1 MSRMRSLSFASLA
14 ASMLCVI
21 STHAIADS
29 ACDKPRNDFD
39 GLYCLSKVYQQT
51 DLDLNTAF
59 TQLRDKLDDAGK
71 DALRTSQIAWLK
83 TRDQSCS
90 KHERAGFYVN
100 LVCATNT
107 TTARTEFLQSR
118 YRECISSGCMDSK
131 IR

>member
-1 MSRMRSLSFASLA
+1 
-14 ASMLCVI
+14 MLCVT

-39 GLYCLSKVYQQT
+39 GLYCLSKIYQQT
-51 DLDLNTAF
+51 DTDLNTAF

-71 DALRTSQIAWLK
+71 EALRTTQIAWLK

-90 KHERAGFYVN
+90 RHERSGFYVN

-107 TTARTEFLQSR
+107 TTARTEFLQAR
-118 YRECISSGCMDSK
+118 YRECISSGCMNS
-131 IR
+131 RLR